1 MEFFKF
7 SLTIL
12 DVIHILFFQEMSEPN
27 LGAFNLIPNFILL
40 SNFSRSIFMFFLDLL
55 VYLFIY
61 LFIYFRGVVS
71 IDVELSSIDINQCD
85 AQDSKEEIG
94 DGKKGKSDRTGS
106 TDSVKLLE
114 FMGTH
119 KCKKSTKVINPL

>member
-61 LFIYFRGVVS
+61 LLLISGV
-71 IDVELSSIDINQCD
+71 
-85 AQDSKEEIG
+85 
-94 DGKKGKSDRTGS
+94 
-106 TDSVKLLE
+106 
-114 FMGTH
+114 
-119 KCKKSTKVINPL
+119 